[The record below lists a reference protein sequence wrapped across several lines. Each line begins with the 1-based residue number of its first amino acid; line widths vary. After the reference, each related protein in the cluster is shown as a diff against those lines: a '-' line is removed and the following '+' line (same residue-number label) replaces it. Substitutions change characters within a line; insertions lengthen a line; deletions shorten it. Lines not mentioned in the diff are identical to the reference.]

1 MHPYY
6 TPSVSQ
12 IDHDADAAER
22 HDAHV
27 RARMHANLYRADLL
41 EALKAALEDD
51 NTVLGE
57 TVGHLFQCPIRDRY
71 DQKAYLAAR
80 DRSDARLGA
89 SVRRLISEVSLE
101 HYREADDA
109 AF

>member
-6 TPSVSQ
+6 TPPVSH
-12 IDHDADAAER
+12 IDHEADAAAR
-22 HDAHV
+22 HDDHV
-27 RARMHANLYRADLL
+27 RARMNHNAYRADLL
-41 EALKAALEDD
+41 EALKDALEDD
-51 NTVLGE
+51 STVLGE
-57 TVGHLFQCPIRDRY
+57 TVTHLFQAPIRDRY

-89 SVRRLISEVSLE
+89 CVRRLISEVSLE
-101 HYREADDA
+101 HFRGADDA

>member
-1 MHPYY
+1 VHPYY

-12 IDHDADAAER
+12 IDQEADTAAR

-27 RARMHANLYRADLL
+27 RARMNANLYRADLL
-41 EALKAALEDD
+41 EALKAALEDA

-57 TVGHLFQCPIRDRY
+57 TAEHLLQAPIRDRY

-89 SVRRLISEVSLE
+89 FVRRLISEVSLT
-101 HYREADDA
+101 HYQEADDA